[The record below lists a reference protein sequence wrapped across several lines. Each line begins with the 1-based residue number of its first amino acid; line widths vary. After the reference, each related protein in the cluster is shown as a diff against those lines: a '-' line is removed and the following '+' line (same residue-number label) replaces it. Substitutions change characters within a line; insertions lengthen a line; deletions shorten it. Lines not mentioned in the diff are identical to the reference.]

1 MSNYSYFKMSKGLF
15 IVISILLLLFMILAP
30 EYYVKGGSTAEPR
43 WIFPNMEIRAFMFAC
58 IILPAFFLAIYP
70 DAYDFNVA
78 PTYLPMIEFKNL
90 LGTVAFIVL
99 CASRLLFVLS
109 TGDDL
114 SPLESGLSL
123 YTVVAPVLVAI
134 RSLFLDG
141 PWGMYIN
148 QDFSYNLSK
157 FFRTA
162 LILLFLLIVV
172 LSYGLSL
179 LGVAIPNV
187 VDIDAMFADVKIVIT
202 ENFTATFTILLVA
215 GALALIVVIFAINQV
230 VGLFGG
236 VAAAVGDVARGDFG
250 GATTRS
256 KKVNCHNCKSFHF
269 DSKGKPSCYTCGRL
283 WSTTQD
289 CPYYDEK

>member
-1 MSNYSYFKMSKGLF
+1 MSKSRYFEMSKGLF
-15 IVISILLLLFMILAP
+15 IVISILLLLFMVFAP
-30 EYYVKGGSTAEPR
+30 EYYAKGSSTAEPK
-43 WIFPNMEIRAFMFAC
+43 WIFPNMELRALMFAC
-58 IILPAFFLAIYP
+58 IILPAFFLAVYP

-78 PTYLPMIEFKNL
+78 PTYIPMIEFKNL

-99 CASRLLFVLS
+99 CASRLLFLLS

-114 SPLESGLSL
+114 SPLECGLSL

-134 RSLFLDG
+134 RSVFLDG
-141 PWGMYIN
+141 PWGMHIN
-148 QDFSYNLSK
+148 RDFSYDLSK

-162 LILLFLLIVV
+162 LIALFVLMVV
-172 LSYGLSL
+172 LSYALSL

-187 VDIDAMFADVKIVIT
+187 ADIDAMFADVKIVIT

-236 VAAAVGDVARGDFG
+236 ITAAVGEVARGDFS

-256 KKVNCHNCKSFHF
+256 KKVNCYNCKSFYINNQ
-269 DSKGKPSCYTCGRL
+269 GKPCCYTCGRL